1 MPPEKRSD
9 YIGSVLY
16 RAEHLYTPKPYPGTL
31 ICFHGS
37 NLTEF
42 GPDLGWG
49 PFATRLEHHV
59 IGDGDFDR
67 RRDLF
72 HVPLVDQTARE
83 LNACLA
89 GAMGSEVA
97 VGQTYS

>member
-1 MPPEKRSD
+1 M
-9 YIGSVLY
+9 
-16 RAEHLYTPKPYPGTL
+16 L

-49 PFATRLEHHV
+49 PFATGLEHHV
-59 IGDGDFDR
+59 IGDGDFLG

-72 HVPLVDQTARE
+72 FEPLVEQTARE
-83 LNACLA
+83 LNACLDA
-89 GAMGSEVA
+89 AMGIEVA
-97 VGQTYS
+97 VRQTHS